1 MPMHDW
7 KKVPDGIY
15 HAFHHGWIQAISDDL
30 NSGRLPSDYYALPEQ
45 VAAGLGPDVL
55 TLQGGTQA
63 ELGGRAE
70 GNGPLATVARPTT
83 RFMVESE
90 GDFFR
95 RKKSWIAVRHVS
107 GDRVV
112 AILEIV
118 SPGNKASDH
127 AFRKFLEKVLEL
139 IEQRVH
145 LLIVD
150 PLPPGRRDPN
160 GVHAA
165 IWQEFAG
172 DSFQLPSDESLTLVS
187 YECALATRA
196 YIQPIVVGDRLP
208 DMGLFLEPEA
218 CIMVPLEATYTA
230 AYQGMPR
237 RWREVLE
244 GRCP

>member
-45 VAAGLGPDVL
+45 VAAGLGPAD
-55 TLQGGTQA
+55 
-63 ELGGRAE
+63 
-70 GNGPLATVARPTT
+70 GNGPLATVVRPTT

-90 GDFFR
+90 GDFYR
-95 RKKSWIAVRHVS
+95 RKKSWIAVRRVS

-172 DSFQLPSDESLTLVS
+172 DSFQLPPDKSLTLVS
-187 YECALATRA
+187 YECDRTTRA
-196 YIQPIVVGDRLP
+196 YIQPIAIGDRLP
-208 DMGLFLEPEA
+208 DMALFLEPEA
-218 CIMVPLEATYTA
+218 CIMVPLETTYAA
-230 AYQGMPR
+230 AYQVMPR

-244 GRCP
+244 GRC

>member
-30 NSGRLPSDYYALPEQ
+30 NSGRLPLDYYALPEQ

-55 TLQGGTQA
+55 TLQGGNDT
-63 ELGGRAE
+63 EVGGRAD
-70 GNGPLATVARPTT
+70 GNGPVATAIRPTT
-83 RFMVESE
+83 RFMAESE
-90 GDFFR
+90 GDFYR
-95 RKKSWIAVRHVS
+95 RKKSWIAIRHVS

-112 AILEIV
+112 AIVEIV

-127 AFRKFLEKVLEL
+127 ALRKFVEKASEL
-139 IEQRVH
+139 LDQRVH
-145 LLIVD
+145 LLVVD
-150 PLPPGRRDPN
+150 PLPPGDRDPN

-165 IWQEFAG
+165 IWQEFVG
-172 DSFQLPSDESLTLVS
+172 ESFTLPPDKPLTLVS

-196 YIQPIVVGDRLP
+196 YIQPIAVGDRLP
-208 DMGLFLEPEA
+208 DMALFLEPEA
-218 CIMVPLEATYTA
+218 CVMVPLETSYTA
-230 AYQGMPR
+230 AYQAMPR

-244 GRCP
+244 ATR